1 MRLNKENKHFLS
13 LLITTNKM
21 LCELN
26 NPTTV
31 AYRIKSFL
39 PDTGFVQQKVW
50 IKQISPKYN
59 FHNVLFNK

>member
-21 LCELN
+21 LCELKN
-26 NPTTV
+26 LTTV
-31 AYRIKSFL
+31 AYRIESFL
-39 PDTGFVQQKVW
+39 PDTGCVQQNVW
-50 IKQISPKYN
+50 IKKISPKYI

>member
-21 LCELN
+21 LCELKN
-26 NPTTV
+26 LTTV
-31 AYRIKSFL
+31 AYRKKIFL
-39 PDTGFVQQKVW
+39 SDTDFVQQQVL